1 MNLRGL
7 RRVPLALVLAIGL
20 AAPAEPSEPASLHAL
35 SWLAGCWENRQTNR
49 LTEDEWMSPRG
60 GMMLGVSRTV
70 VDGKTV
76 EFEHMRIEEK
86 DGKLVFTAKPSG
98 QAEASFVM
106 AGLTDSSVV
115 FSNPEHDFPQ
125 RIIYRQLPDGSLV
138 ARIEGERDG
147 KARAVDYPMKRTP
160 CEEP

>member
-1 MNLRGL
+1 MSAS
-7 RRVPLALVLAIGL
+7 LAWVLAIGI
-20 AAPAEPSEPASLHAL
+20 AASPERGEPPSVHAL
-35 SWLAGCWENRQTNR
+35 RWLAGCWENRRADR
-49 LTEDEWMSPRG
+49 LTEEQWMGPHG
-60 GMMLGVSRTV
+60 GMMLGMSRTV

-106 AGLTDSSVV
+106 VELQDASVV

-125 RIIYRQLPDGSLV
+125 RVLYRRLPERSLL
-138 ARIEGERDG
+138 ARIEGQQEG
-147 KARAVDYPMKRTP
+147 KARAVDFPMKRTP
-160 CEEP
+160 CGGP